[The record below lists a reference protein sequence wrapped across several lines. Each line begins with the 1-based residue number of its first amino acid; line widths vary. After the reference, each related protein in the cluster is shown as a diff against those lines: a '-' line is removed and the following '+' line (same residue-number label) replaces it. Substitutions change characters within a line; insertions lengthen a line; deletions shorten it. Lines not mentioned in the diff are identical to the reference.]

1 MWNENCWKQ
10 IKIWH
15 DNYLNSIVSSPR
27 SFKHAGY
34 DYMSPYDF
42 YSIVS
47 HKMMKQNG
55 RNQDPTFREVGS
67 EYHVFKIILISCH
80 NYLWELRSFLFFL
93 QKTCAC
99 GNHGDSKVIVQFY
112 EELENGI
119 LDPYCKPPLKTPLCL
134 GALISQKHVLTVK
147 SCFGA
152 KPNEE
157 SINEV
162 KVKYSHW
169 WLIHILLF
177 ILF

>member
-1 MWNENCWKQ
+1 
-10 IKIWH
+10 
-15 DNYLNSIVSSPR
+15 
-27 SFKHAGY
+27 
-34 DYMSPYDF
+34 
-42 YSIVS
+42 
-47 HKMMKQNG
+47 MKQNG

-67 EYHVFKIILISCH
+67 EYLIIDHAFNNHFSSVAIII
-80 NYLWELRSFLFFL
+80 YL

-162 KVKYSHW
+162 QVKVKYSH
-169 WLIHILLF
+169 
-177 ILF
+177 

>member
-1 MWNENCWKQ
+1 MRCCA
-10 IKIWH
+10 
-15 DNYLNSIVSSPR
+15 Y
-27 SFKHAGY
+27 
-34 DYMSPYDF
+34 F
-42 YSIVS
+42 Y
-47 HKMMKQNG
+47 
-55 RNQDPTFREVGS
+55 
-67 EYHVFKIILISCH
+67 
-80 NYLWELRSFLFFL
+80 FL

-157 SINEV
+157 SIN
-162 KVKYSHW
+162 KVKLKNSKR
-169 WLIHILLF
+169 ILDPTSKYKSIQVYKYF
-177 ILF
+177 SVQVFK

>member
-1 MWNENCWKQ
+1 MAEIRIQHFERLAQN
-10 IKIWH
+10 IMFLI
-15 DNYLNSIVSSPR
+15 LFSSV
-27 SFKHAGY
+27 A
-34 DYMSPYDF
+34 
-42 YSIVS
+42 
-47 HKMMKQNG
+47 
-55 RNQDPTFREVGS
+55 
-67 EYHVFKIILISCH
+67 IIIYERL
-80 NYLWELRSFLFFL
+80 EMRSFLFFL

-162 KVKYSHW
+162 QVKVKYSH
-169 WLIHILLF
+169 
-177 ILF
+177 